1 LRWILTGGEV
11 ADITQARPL
20 IEGLRT
26 EMVIGDKGYDADA
39 LVAYIHAV
47 GAEAVIPPRRNR
59 TEHRAYDRHVYK
71 DRNLVERVFH
81 RLTQF
86 RRMATRDEQLART
99 FVSLLTLVC
108 AYIWLA

>member
-1 LRWILTGGEV
+1 MRMRWSHTSMPWALR
-11 ADITQARPL
+11 RSS
-20 IEGLRT
+20 R
-26 EMVIGDKGYDADA
+26 
-39 LVAYIHAV
+39 HA
-47 GAEAVIPPRRNR
+47 AIAP
-59 TEHRAYDRHVYK
+59 EHRAYDRHVYK

-99 FVSLLTLVC
+99 FVSLRTLVC